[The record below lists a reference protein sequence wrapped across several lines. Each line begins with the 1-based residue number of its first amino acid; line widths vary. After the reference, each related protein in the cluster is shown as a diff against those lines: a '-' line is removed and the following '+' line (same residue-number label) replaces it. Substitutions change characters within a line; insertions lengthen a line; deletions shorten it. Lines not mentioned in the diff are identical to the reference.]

1 MIGLYYDPAVKR
13 LSRSGRTASVI
24 CYVLLSLV
32 LLLLFHPDMKDTF
45 FLWRALLL
53 SPEIHAEGGGFW
65 NMQVRQ
71 ALRATPFIGSYTPHP
86 AIRIHMPIVS
96 AICSQGHWLLL
107 LIFLACGF
115 FWFKAIQGIHS
126 HGFHLQ
132 RWFGHAVILVQ
143 LFRCVTGFDGIL
155 GWRFSITYGIPF
167 LGCDLRDW
175 VLDAVLTGYLLAA
188 SIRSSTLFPP
198 KVPVVKARFS
208 HPLRKKQK
216 Q

>member
-1 MIGLYYDPAVKR
+1 MISPLVFSKYSPLAFRALAYCLIPQCEMLG
-13 LSRSGRTASVI
+13 GG
-24 CYVLLSLV
+24 LLSAYGITKWREKFWRKRRHCFKKGNVATGTVIPRWYNTFKIRFGWKGVPFSGLV
-32 LLLLFHPDMKDTF
+32 Y
-45 FLWRALLL
+45 A
-53 SPEIHAEGGGFW
+53 
-65 NMQVRQ
+65 
-71 ALRATPFIGSYTPHP
+71 
-86 AIRIHMPIVS
+86 
-96 AICSQGHWLLL
+96 
-107 LIFLACGF
+107 
-115 FWFKAIQGIHS
+115 
-126 HGFHLQ
+126 FHLQ

-143 LFRCVTGFDGIL
+143 LFRCVTGFAGIL